1 MLIYICN
8 SEEQT
13 SLKNRKE
20 KQHMTNREFFTT
32 IASLTNIDSALVEF
46 ATNAIA
52 KIDKANATRSAKP
65 SKAHSENVAFI
76 PSITKYLATCAEP
89 VPASKI
95 AENCAISST
104 NKANAILKIMQND
117 GVVKV
122 DKIKSTAKSGGKINS
137 YSLIKSEN

>member
-1 MLIYICN
+1 
-8 SEEQT
+8 
-13 SLKNRKE
+13 
-20 KQHMTNREFFTT
+20 MTNREFFTT

-46 ATNAIA
+46 AANAIA

-76 PSITKYLATCAEP
+76 PSITEYLATCTEP

-95 AENCAISST
+95 AVNCAISST

-117 GVVKV
+117 GLVKV
-122 DKIKSTAKSGGKINS
+122 NKIKSTAKSGGTIKG